1 MGGRTLDQFES
12 RQKAKK
18 HVKPANPTEK
28 VSLSDRE
35 TDETKKKG

>member
-18 HVKPANPTEK
+18 HAKPASPTDK
-28 VSLSDRE
+28 TSKSNTGSV
-35 TDETKKKG
+35 ETKKKS